1 MVRISIA
8 IPMVYVPNTD
18 TTQYIIMAMHAK
30 PVPADPYNPMPPLAA
45 QRPGETDT
53 IRHPSP
59 FVPIRLPI
67 FAVVIWLNDWV
78 GAAASGDWGSADS
91 STQGGAQ
98 AARGSVMRAR
108 GARGRGEYGAHGDE
122 AAPNLHAGCAFS
134 SERNKSGDYACK
146 YWHTTQ
152 S

>member
-78 GAAASGDWGSADS
+78 VRLLQVIGGRPIVRHREAPRPRGFSDASESAE
-91 STQGGAQ
+91 GGANTVPMEMKPL
-98 AARGSVMRAR
+98 RTSTP
-108 GARGRGEYGAHGDE
+108 
-122 AAPNLHAGCAFS
+122 AAPSAAKGT
-134 SERNKSGDYACK
+134 RVG
-146 YWHTTQ
+146 TTRVNIGTRRKVD
-152 S
+152 